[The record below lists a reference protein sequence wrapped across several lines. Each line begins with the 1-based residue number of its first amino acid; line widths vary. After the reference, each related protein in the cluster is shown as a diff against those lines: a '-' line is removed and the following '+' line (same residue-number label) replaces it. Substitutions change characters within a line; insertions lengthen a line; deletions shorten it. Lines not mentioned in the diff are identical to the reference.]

1 MIFPIVVA
9 LNWKDK
15 TNLEQT
21 LVPPKTT
28 FFFFWEGPP
37 KTTWI
42 AIHQPVMPGRDTSIP
57 QVRGLRENEDLCNRN
72 TIYSSHFHTQKYII
86 LMYQLLIEFKYF
98 HMNLPISVPAFN
110 F

>member
-28 FFFFWEGPP
+28 WV
-37 KTTWI
+37 

-57 QVRGLRENEDLCNRN
+57 QVRGLWGLMQPKYDILVPF
-72 TIYSSHFHTQKYII
+72 SHPKIHHPYVSTLNWI
-86 LMYQLLIEFKYF
+86 
-98 HMNLPISVPAFN
+98 
-110 F
+110 